1 MSYFKHLKLSRKGE
15 QLQAKINGNLSET
28 LTFTKAELGGGNIE
42 SEEEIRFLTSLKEK
56 WGDAVISKCELQGEE
71 KTMVSLELQFTN
83 AELQENKVFRE
94 LGLYARG
101 NDGEEVL
108 YAYANAGENYDYIPL
123 MKDSPHS
130 FIITIY
136 FTVSS
141 GTKIDAN
148 IDLSGY
154 VSLQTFKEKIKE
166 IEKNLKEKEPKF
178 EKKSGFNLEKTDD
191 YKKNDSSFLLDTVGS
206 NKLYKEIQKKEPKFE
221 KKSGFNLEKTDDYKK
236 DSSYFLLDTVGSK
249 QLYEDLL
256 AVINSLDK
264 CPYRIGDIYIT
275 TNSQNP
281 ALIWIGTTWEKIEGR
296 FLRATANGESARI
309 TGGSDSKVL
318 SIDNMPSHNHELT
331 IYENGSHTHTQSAHS
346 HNRGNMEIS
355 GHFEGNR
362 DGAKASGAFKHDG
375 SWNYGSGDGGA
386 AAGINFN
393 ASKAWSGNTSTAQPA
408 ITSAGNHTHNH
419 RLYYTGGGKSFD
431 IKPAY
436 MTAHQW
442 IRRS

>member
-1 MSYFKHLKLSRKGE
+1 MKFNGLTNEGKAYL
-15 QLQAKINGNLSET
+15 AKIKTNHGTIEFKSMKFGDGSLLSYENPETFKKLKNQKSEKEILDKISNRDTITLNAVVDNTALRNGYYLREIGIFVSDQGREILFFYMNDGDETSFVPPETDGPYQAEIGINLVISNVESIVVNNET
-28 LTFTKAELGGGNIE
+28 SDLYVTKAFVE
-42 SEEEIRFLTSLKEK
+42 RKLKEK
-56 WGDAVISKCELQGEE
+56 QDVI
-71 KTMVSLELQFTN
+71 VW
-83 AELQENKVFRE
+83 
-94 LGLYARG
+94 
-101 NDGEEVL
+101 
-108 YAYANAGENYDYIPL
+108 
-123 MKDSPHS
+123 
-130 FIITIY
+130 
-136 FTVSS
+136 
-141 GTKIDAN
+141 
-148 IDLSGY
+148 
-154 VSLQTFKEKIKE
+154 
-166 IEKNLKEKEPKF
+166 
-178 EKKSGFNLEKTDD
+178 KSGGNLEKTNE
-191 YKKNDSSFLLDTVGS
+191 YKKNDSSFLLDTKGS
-206 NKLYKEIQKKEPKFE
+206 N
-221 KKSGFNLEKTDDYKK
+221 
-236 DSSYFLLDTVGSK
+236 

-256 AVINSLDK
+256 RIINSLDK

-331 IYENGSHTHTQSAHS
+331 IYEDGSHTHTQSAHS

>member
-1 MSYFKHLKLSRKGE
+1 MKFNGLTNEGKAYL
-15 QLQAKINGNLSET
+15 AKIKTNHGTIEFKSMKFGDGSLLSYENPETFKRLKNQKSEKEILDKISNGDTITLNAVVDNAALKDGYYLREIGIFASDQGREILFFYMNDGDETSFVPPETDGPYKAEIGINLVISNVKSIVVNNEVPD
-28 LTFTKAELGGGNIE
+28 LYVTKAFVE
-42 SEEEIRFLTSLKEK
+42 RKLKEK
-56 WGDAVISKCELQGEE
+56 QDVI
-71 KTMVSLELQFTN
+71 VW
-83 AELQENKVFRE
+83 
-94 LGLYARG
+94 
-101 NDGEEVL
+101 
-108 YAYANAGENYDYIPL
+108 
-123 MKDSPHS
+123 
-130 FIITIY
+130 
-136 FTVSS
+136 
-141 GTKIDAN
+141 
-148 IDLSGY
+148 
-154 VSLQTFKEKIKE
+154 
-166 IEKNLKEKEPKF
+166 
-178 EKKSGFNLEKTDD
+178 KSGGNLEKTDD

-236 DSSYFLLDTVGSK
+236 DSSYFLLDTAGSK

-281 ALIWIGTTWEKIEGR
+281 ALTWIGTTWEKIEGR

-436 MTAHQW
+436 ITAHQW